1 MDEKSDEILE
11 HIETQRNQLGENL
24 NELETRVRRTT
35 DWRTHFNNNPM
46 LMLAGALGG
55 GILLGAM
62 VSGSRSRSS
71 SSSYTSSKHF
81 SSAETSSSVNTN
93 SATYM
98 QKQRASET
106 IDHIKA
112 ALIAFATSKAKE
124 FLNQALP
131 GFDNYYR
138 DAESNRSSSQM
149 SSAGEYNQ
157 GSSSYGSGS
166 YNTGSYNT
174 GGYNPGGYGQ
184 QTSGQGQGANYG
196 QNYGDDYASRGAGQ
210 RNYSTEQTYR
220 NS

>member
-1 MDEKSDEILE
+1 
-11 HIETQRNQLGENL
+11 
-24 NELETRVRRTT
+24 
-35 DWRTHFNNNPM
+35 M

-62 VSGSRSRSS
+62 VGSSKSRSS
-71 SSSYTSSKHF
+71 SSGYTSSRHF
-81 SSAETSSSVNTN
+81 TGASTSGAVNTS
-93 SATYM
+93 SATYT

-106 IDHIKA
+106 IDNIKA
-112 ALIAFATSKAKE
+112 GLIAFATAKAKE

-131 GFDNYYR
+131 GFDTYVR
-138 DAESNRSSSQM
+138 DAESHRQSSQF

-157 GSSSYGSGS
+157 SYNQGGTGYGSGS
-166 YNTGSYNT
+166 YNQ

-196 QNYGDDYASRGAGQ
+196 QNYGTDYGPHGTGQ
-210 RNYSTEQTYR
+210 RNYSGEQSYR

>member
-1 MDEKSDEILE
+1 MDEKSDQILD
-11 HIETQRNQLGENL
+11 HIENQRNQLGANL
-24 NELETRVRRTT
+24 NELETRVRQTT

-71 SSSYTSSKHF
+71 SSSSYTSSRQF
-81 SSAETSSSVNTN
+81 SSTGSSST
-93 SATYM
+93 ATYQ

-106 IDHIKA
+106 IDTMKA
-112 ALIAFATSKAKE
+112 ALIAFATAKAKE

-131 GFDNYYR
+131 GFDNYVR
-138 DAESNRSSSQM
+138 DAESSRQRSQYSSS
-149 SSAGEYNQ
+149 SSE
-157 GSSSYGSGS
+157 SYGSGS
-166 YNTGSYNT
+166 YNPA
-174 GGYNPGGYGQ
+174 GYNPGGYTTSGGYGQ

-196 QNYGDDYASRGAGQ
+196 QNYGTEYAGHGAGQ
-210 RNYSTEQTYR
+210 RNYPNEQTYG